1 MKIKEDSALDR
12 IRKPAKI
19 APSDTSDTIADRPGE
34 LSTDTDAEYTGERV
48 TAGIDPHAEL
58 HEAEYG
64 VDRVVGPED
73 AGLGG
78 GLDEAEEAQLGTT
91 DENRDSEPEAEEA
104 EEESD
109 LIKTPPEDD

>member
-12 IRKPAKI
+12 VRKPAKI
-19 APSDTSDTIADRPGE
+19 GPSDTSDTIADRPGE
-34 LSTDTDAEYTGERV
+34 LSSDSDAEYTGERV

-78 GLDEAEEAQLGTT
+78 GLDEAEEAQLGIT
-91 DENRDSEPEAEEA
+91 DEELEAEESEDDA
-104 EEESD
+104 D
-109 LIKTPPEDD
+109 LVKTPPEDD

>member
-19 APSDTSDTIADRPGE
+19 GPSDTSDTIADRPGE
-34 LSTDTDAEYTGERV
+34 LSSDTDAEYTGERV

-78 GLDEAEEAQLGTT
+78 GLDEAEEAQLGVT
-91 DENRDSEPEAEEA
+91 DEELEAEET
-104 EEESD
+104 EEDAD
-109 LIKTPPEDD
+109 LVKTPPEDD